1 MQFLCS
7 TVKTSILNGASLN
20 GTPSKNCNLKP
31 TFKAQAEHTNGIL
44 GLKEK
49 LRTNVQFE
57 GKKMLLQRKEEKI

>member
-1 MQFLCS
+1 MEHHEKDS
-7 TVKTSILNGASLN
+7 
-20 GTPSKNCNLKP
+20 NLKP

-57 GKKMLLQRKEEKI
+57 GKKKLLQRNEEKNIILFWFDI